1 MKKLFFTMCIL
12 LVSACS
18 QSDNNKNL
26 IDCERTGLIN
36 KSVRMVLQADKDND
50 KQMRDL
56 ALCFGVEVYDA
67 DNKTLKEIANSE
79 AKEKDFMLKTL
90 MYCQNK
96 LKNISDTDFAIMAK
110 KALKATEFAKNHNSC
125 FE

>member
-1 MKKLFFTMCIL
+1 MKKLFLIVCIIL
-12 LVSACS
+12 ISACS
-18 QSDNNKNL
+18 QSSDDKRL

-50 KQMRDL
+50 TQMRDL
-56 ALCFGVEVYDA
+56 AVCFGVEVYEA
-67 DNKTLKEIANSE
+67 DNKSLKEIANSE

-110 KALKATEFAKNHNSC
+110 KALKATEFAKSHNSC